1 MSFPCPDYNDNFVA
15 NNECME
21 QLSEIFNLLGGA
33 VTSIVLP
40 LLGVLLFY
48 DSKKRSEAAKA
59 KLAEAEARKAEEANI
74 TSYAAEWKELYERK
88 EQRVTQLEAK
98 ADDDRRRI
106 RELQEKNLQLSLDL
120 QAAKFLKC
128 EVKGCKDRQPPT
140 GY

>member
-1 MSFPCPDYNDNFVA
+1 
-15 NNECME
+15 ME

-33 VTSIVLP
+33 VTSVVLP

>member
-1 MSFPCPDYNDNFVA
+1 
-15 NNECME
+15 ME

-33 VTSIVLP
+33 VTSVVLP

-59 KLAEAEARKAEEANI
+59 KLAEAEARKAEQDNI
-74 TSYAAEWKELYERK
+74 TSYAAEWKELYEKNENQMAELKSQADEDRK
-88 EQRVTQLEAK
+88 
-98 ADDDRRRI
+98 RI
-106 RELQEKNLQLSLDL
+106 RELTEKNMQLTLELQK
-120 QAAKFLKC
+120 AEFLKC